1 MSPSTVKCQYYP
13 FLTMCNF
20 NIPIFVIV
28 IALKYISEHAQ
39 TTLVLTVPSIHWGC
53 GQFQP
58 KTQVRFSLIGAPHL
72 KMLKTQTNLE
82 ISVSCRCTWVWRKQY
97 GIHALSFYIHLP
109 GSTFTFLDYQYL
121 GIPLD
126 WRKTIISVLTSTPKR
141 FACFRCLLPG
151 RCSRWEFQL
160 FLALGTSNN
169 LRHLAVSVRLPKT
182 FSAISFC
189 GRGESKG

>member
-1 MSPSTVKCQYYP
+1 MSPSTVKPQYYP
-13 FLTMCNF
+13 FLTIYNF

-58 KTQVRFSLIGAPHL
+58 KTQVRFSLIGPPHL
-72 KMLKTQTNLE
+72 KMLKTPTNLE

-97 GIHALSFYIHLP
+97 GIHALSFYINLP
-109 GSTFTFLDYQYL
+109 VSTFTFLYYHYL
-121 GIPLD
+121 VIHLK
-126 WRKTIISVLTSTPKR
+126 WRTSAPKS
-141 FACFRCLLPG
+141 FACFCCLLPG

-169 LRHLAVSVRLPKT
+169 HRHFAVSVRLPKT